1 MFFRRRQNKDFVR
14 SHFISQSLQERA
26 PPKYYNSNL
35 LDSTALSS
43 SPFTEA
49 TKFCSPPPPPPPLFR
64 TYTRQEISANISTLS
79 LPYRKRAAEA
89 EDTHTHWTPPLRPLS
104 RARTHSFFYGVTGG
118 FLFPT
123 RMASLL
129 GVIAQSPLVLLSSSS
144 SPVRCPSRGFYEI
157 PSLPS
162 QPLYSYSIVV
172 VVAAASIGCF
182 LLVRIILIRARMGMR
197 NFSFY

>member
-89 EDTHTHWTPPLRPLS
+89 EDTHTLDAAFTASVSGAHTQLLLWGDWWIFIPDEDGEFIGRDCAVAARPPL
-104 RARTHSFFYGVTGG
+104 
-118 FLFPT
+118 
-123 RMASLL
+123 
-129 GVIAQSPLVLLSSSS
+129 
-144 SPVRCPSRGFYEI
+144 
-157 PSLPS
+157 
-162 QPLYSYSIVV
+162 VV
-172 VVAAASIGCF
+172 VISGEMSVSRILRDSLSAIAAFI
-182 LLVRIILIRARMGMR
+182 
-197 NFSFY
+197 